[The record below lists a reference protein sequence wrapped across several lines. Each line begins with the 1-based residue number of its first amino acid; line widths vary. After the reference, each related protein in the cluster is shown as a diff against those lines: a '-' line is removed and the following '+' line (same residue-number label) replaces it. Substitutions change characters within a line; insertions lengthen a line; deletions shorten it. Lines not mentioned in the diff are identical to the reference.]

1 MKKRIFAFLA
11 TICLGC
17 GFVLFAACDQTP
29 DNGDK
34 DNDNVVN
41 TVVFEKDTVTL
52 QQGGWTRLLFAATLE
67 NEHVE
72 FTSADE
78 SIVTVGATGYV
89 QAYGKTGTT
98 TITITGTESKA
109 SDTCTVTVTEIA
121 LDFPDTEEEG
131 ILLLDSSAGSF
142 SSQMPDHL
150 TVSTDEGNNS
160 VTQFKYDAEAATGG
174 ENWNNQI
181 YYTTLGGIDLRECDS
196 ISFNL
201 RGSGESVYFQ
211 IWNGVQQK
219 SISTTATAGYGWTQT
234 TLAFT
239 DEQKTLLDP
248 AESPLIIFV
257 VPYPDAGY
265 DGNGGTVELCGLW
278 LSGYEHIEKELDI
291 PSGEDVLRLDD
302 QEGAQ
307 FVLENSAMNDH
318 MTIAPDTENPDITK
332 VTYDETAAAD
342 TNWSNKVRLDPAA
355 GTVFHT
361 SNAICFNI
369 RGNGEAVHFQV
380 WNGTKAVV
388 AQQVTAGAEWNTV
401 TVTFDD
407 EAKQDFA
414 ASDTLQVLF
423 TIPVPNAN
431 YSGTGGTVEIGG
443 VWLSGYT
450 RPEPPTYTIPD
461 AGIARLDGS
470 YNNGGE
476 VTNSKNGEV
485 ITINYPAV
493 SSDASDDWGNYI
505 QFNVSEDASRTGYN
519 QFELNIKGAAGVRVY
534 VKLAQSDW
542 TSIKEQAVT
551 LTGEWQRVTFAIE
564 TEQQQHLAG
573 GLVVA
578 LYVPFPGTAAGT
590 FDIAGIWLSA
600 SQAA

>member
-52 QQGGWTRLLFAATLE
+52 QQGGWTRLLFTATLE

-98 TITITGTESKA
+98 TITITGSESKA

-131 ILLLDSSAGSF
+131 ILLLNSSAGSF
-142 SSQMPDHL
+142 SSRMPDHL

-181 YYTTLGGIDLRECDS
+181 YYTALGGIDLRECDS

-201 RGSGESVYFQ
+201 RGSGESVSFQ
-211 IWNGVQQK
+211 IWNNAQQK

-234 TLAFT
+234 TLTFT

-248 AESPLIIFV
+248 AESPLISFV

-265 DGNGGTVELCGLW
+265 EGNGGTVELCGL
-278 LSGYEHIEKELDI
+278 
-291 PSGEDVLRLDD
+291 
-302 QEGAQ
+302 
-307 FVLENSAMNDH
+307 
-318 MTIAPDTENPDITK
+318 
-332 VTYDETAAAD
+332 
-342 TNWSNKVRLDPAA
+342 
-355 GTVFHT
+355 
-361 SNAICFNI
+361 
-369 RGNGEAVHFQV
+369 
-380 WNGTKAVV
+380 
-388 AQQVTAGAEWNTV
+388 
-401 TVTFDD
+401 
-407 EAKQDFA
+407 
-414 ASDTLQVLF
+414 
-423 TIPVPNAN
+423 
-431 YSGTGGTVEIGG
+431 
-443 VWLSGYT
+443 WLSGYT

-461 AGIARLDGS
+461 DAEIERLDGS
-470 YNNGGE
+470 HNNGGE
-476 VTNSKNGEV
+476 VTNSVNGEV

-493 SSDASDDWGNYI
+493 SSDASLGVWENYI
-505 QFNVSEDASRTGYN
+505 QFNVSEDVSRTDYN

-542 TSIKEQAVT
+542 TSIKEQEVM

-564 TEQQQHLAG
+564 KDQLQHLAG

>member
-1 MKKRIFAFLA
+1 M
-11 TICLGC
+11 
-17 GFVLFAACDQTP
+17 
-29 DNGDK
+29 
-34 DNDNVVN
+34 
-41 TVVFEKDTVTL
+41 
-52 QQGGWTRLLFAATLE
+52 
-67 NEHVE
+67 
-72 FTSADE
+72 
-78 SIVTVGATGYV
+78 
-89 QAYGKTGTT
+89 
-98 TITITGTESKA
+98 
-109 SDTCTVTVTEIA
+109 
-121 LDFPDTEEEG
+121 
-131 ILLLDSSAGSF
+131 
-142 SSQMPDHL
+142 
-150 TVSTDEGNNS
+150 
-160 VTQFKYDAEAATGG
+160 
-174 ENWNNQI
+174 
-181 YYTTLGGIDLRECDS
+181 
-196 ISFNL
+196 
-201 RGSGESVYFQ
+201 
-211 IWNGVQQK
+211 
-219 SISTTATAGYGWTQT
+219 
-234 TLAFT
+234 
-239 DEQKTLLDP
+239 
-248 AESPLIIFV
+248 
-257 VPYPDAGY
+257 
-265 DGNGGTVELCGLW
+265 
-278 LSGYEHIEKELDI
+278 
-291 PSGEDVLRLDD
+291 
-302 QEGAQ
+302 
-307 FVLENSAMNDH
+307 
-318 MTIAPDTENPDITK
+318 
-332 VTYDETAAAD
+332 
-342 TNWSNKVRLDPAA
+342 
-355 GTVFHT
+355 
-361 SNAICFNI
+361 
-369 RGNGEAVHFQV
+369 
-380 WNGTKAVV
+380 
-388 AQQVTAGAEWNTV
+388 
-401 TVTFDD
+401 
-407 EAKQDFA
+407 
-414 ASDTLQVLF
+414 LF